1 MEGSAALLTQDSP
14 LVLQSKWAE
23 SSVTGDL
30 VGLRMPSASAL
41 QTEVVGMGSDGA
53 AFPGHELVVAGLF
66 PTTSVKSSL
75 HYHKQNKIIMATQIR

>member
-1 MEGSAALLTQDSP
+1 MEESTALLNQDSP
-14 LVLQSKWAE
+14 LALQSKWTE

-30 VGLRMPSASAL
+30 VGQRMPSASAL

-66 PTTSVKSSL
+66 PASSVKSSL
-75 HYHKQNKIIMATQIR
+75 HYHKQNKIIMTTKIR